1 MTIGHV
7 ISFFNSIFIFKTR
20 VQNMRNSLE
29 LSNPSKRF
37 VKNWWKILDDD
48 IDSLKSSPNMFLFNI
63 FPNKGSYMLL
73 DA

>member
-1 MTIGHV
+1 
-7 ISFFNSIFIFKTR
+7 
-20 VQNMRNSLE
+20 MRNCLE
-29 LSNPSKRF
+29 LSNPSKSF